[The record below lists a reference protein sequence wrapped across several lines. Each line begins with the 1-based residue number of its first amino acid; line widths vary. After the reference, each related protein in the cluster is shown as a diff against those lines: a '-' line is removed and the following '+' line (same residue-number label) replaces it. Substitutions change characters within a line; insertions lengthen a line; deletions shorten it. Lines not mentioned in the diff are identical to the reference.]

1 MPKITVSV
9 GELFDKVSILLIKKE
24 KGLEVDT
31 ELNILNKIS
40 EEYSNEITYRLFS
53 LLKHIN
59 GLLWTIEDE
68 KRTHEKEQN
77 FDIKFQELSRLVY
90 LLNDER
96 ARVKRLIDNV
106 CGSEITEK
114 KSHDGI

>member
-1 MPKITVSV
+1 MPEIQVSV
-9 GELFDKVSILLIKKE
+9 SELFDKVSILAIKKE
-24 KGLEVDT
+24 KGLDVET
-31 ELNILNKIS
+31 ELDKLNPTFVG
-40 EEYSNEITYRLFS
+40 YGNEITYRLFS

>member
-40 EEYSNEITYRLFS
+40 EEYSSEITYRLFS

-59 GLLWTIEDE
+59 GLLWTC
-68 KRTHEKEQN
+68 
-77 FDIKFQELSRLVY
+77 
-90 LLNDER
+90 LLYTSPSPRD
-96 ARVKRLIDNV
+96 
-106 CGSEITEK
+106 
-114 KSHDGI
+114 